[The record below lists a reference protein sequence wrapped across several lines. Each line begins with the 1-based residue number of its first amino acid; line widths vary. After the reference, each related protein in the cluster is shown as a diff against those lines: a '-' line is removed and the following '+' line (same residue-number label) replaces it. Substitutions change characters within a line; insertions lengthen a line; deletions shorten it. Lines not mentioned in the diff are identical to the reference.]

1 MINRSLPSDRRTPL
15 VYVAL
20 GDSTV
25 YGLGAS
31 SPSTH
36 YVARL
41 FWQLHAKYPL
51 ARLANRGAC
60 LATTADVLAQ
70 QVPAAIIDRPHLV
83 TLSVGPNDLRQGRA
97 PQDFAGRVEVI
108 LERLERDTD
117 AAVILNA
124 LPDLALSPRFREPER
139 SMVAALTRHYNHA
152 LRHVADNFGIELVD
166 LTITDRVEGD
176 PQRFFCDD
184 GYHPS
189 DAGYAAWAGAMW
201 DAVGGRI
208 PERTRLVA
216 RPA

>member
-41 FWQLHAKYPL
+41 FWRLHAEYPL
-51 ARLANRGAC
+51 TRLANRGVC
-60 LATTADVLAQ
+60 TATTADVLAH
-70 QVPAAIIDRPHLV
+70 QVPDAIMDRPHLV

-97 PQDFAGRVEVI
+97 PQDFAGRTAVI
-108 LERLERDTD
+108 LERLQRHTD
-117 AAVILNA
+117 AAVVLNA

-152 LRHVADNFGIELVD
+152 LQHVADEFGIALVH
-166 LTITDRVEGD
+166 LSLEHHLEGD
-176 PQRFFCDD
+176 PQRFFSDD

-201 DAVGGRI
+201 EAVRGRI
-208 PERTRLVA
+208 PERARLVA

>member
-1 MINRSLPSDRRTPL
+1 MINRLLPGDRRTPL

-41 FWQLHAKYPL
+41 FWRLHSEYPL

-60 LATTADVLAQ
+60 LATTADVLAH
-70 QVPAAIIDRPHLV
+70 QVPEAIMDRPQLI
-83 TLSVGPNDLRQGRA
+83 TLSVGPNDLRQGRS
-97 PQDFAGRVEVI
+97 PEDFAARTEVI
-108 LERLERDTD
+108 LERLQHDTD

-139 SMVAALTRHYNHA
+139 SMVAALTRQYNHA
-152 LRHVADNFGIELVD
+152 LAHVADDFGIELVD
-166 LTITDRVEGD
+166 LAIRDEVDGD
-176 PQRFFCDD
+176 PQRFFSED

-201 DAVGGRI
+201 EAVRGRI
-208 PERTRLVA
+208 PEPTRLVA

>member
-1 MINRSLPSDRRTPL
+1 MINRSLPSDRRTAL

-31 SPSTH
+31 SASTH
-36 YVARL
+36 CVARL
-41 FWQLHAKYPL
+41 FWRLHSEYPL

-60 LATTADVLAQ
+60 LATMADVLAH
-70 QVPAAIIDRPHLV
+70 QVPEAIMDRPYLI
-83 TLSVGPNDLRQGRA
+83 TLSVGPNDLRQGRS
-97 PQDFAGRVEVI
+97 PQEFAARTEVI
-108 LERLERDTD
+108 LERLQHDTD

-139 SMVAALTRHYNHA
+139 SMVAALTRRYNHA
-152 LRHVADNFGIELVD
+152 LAHVADDFGIELVD
-166 LTITDRVEGD
+166 LGIRNQIDD
-176 PQRFFCDD
+176 PQRFFSED

-201 DAVGGRI
+201 EAVRGRI
-208 PERTRLVA
+208 PEQTRLVA

>member
-36 YVARL
+36 YVGRL
-41 FWQLHAKYPL
+41 FGRLNSEYPL
-51 ARLANRGAC
+51 ARLTNRGAC
-60 LATTADVLAQ
+60 LATTADVLAH
-70 QVPAAIIDRPHLV
+70 QVPDAIMDRPHLI
-83 TLSVGPNDLRQGRA
+83 TLSVGPNDIRQGRS
-97 PQDFAGRVEVI
+97 PHDFAARTEVI
-108 LERLERDTD
+108 LGRLQQDTD

-124 LPDLALSPRFREPER
+124 LPDLAISPRFREPER

-152 LRHVADNFGIELVD
+152 LQHVANDFGIDLVD
-166 LTITDRVEGD
+166 LGIKDQVNDD
-176 PQRFFCDD
+176 PHRFFSED

-189 DAGYAAWAGAMW
+189 DAGYAEWAVAMW
-201 DAVGGRI
+201 EAVRRRI
-208 PERTRLVA
+208 PEGTRLIA

>member
-41 FWQLHAKYPL
+41 FWRLHSQYPL
-51 ARLANRGAC
+51 ARLSNRGAC
-60 LATTADVLAQ
+60 RATTTDVLAH
-70 QVPAAIIDRPHLV
+70 QVPDAIMDRPHLV
-83 TLSVGPNDLRQGRA
+83 TLSVGPNDIRQGRT

-124 LPDLALSPRFREPER
+124 LPDLSLSPRFREPER

-152 LRHVADNFGIELVD
+152 LQHVADDFGIELVD
-166 LTITDRVEGD
+166 LTITDPVVD
-176 PQRFFCDD
+176 PQRFFSDD

-189 DAGYAAWAGAMW
+189 DDGYAAWAGAMW
-201 DAVGGRI
+201 EAVWARI
-208 PERTRLVA
+208 PERARLVA

>member
-41 FWQLHAKYPL
+41 FWRLHAEYPL
-51 ARLANRGAC
+51 ARLSNRGAC
-60 LATTADVLAQ
+60 LATTTDVLAH
-70 QVPAAIIDRPHLV
+70 QVPDAIMDRPHLV
-83 TLSVGPNDLRQGRA
+83 TLSVGPNDLRQGRS
-97 PQDFAGRVEVI
+97 PQDFAGRTEVI
-108 LERLERDTD
+108 LERLQRDTD
-117 AAVILNA
+117 AAVILNS

-152 LRHVADNFGIELVD
+152 LQHVADNFGIELVD
-166 LTITDRVEGD
+166 
-176 PQRFFCDD
+176 
-184 GYHPS
+184 HPS
-189 DAGYAAWAGAMW
+189 DAGYAAWAGAMRE
-201 DAVGGRI
+201 AVWARI
-208 PERTRLVA
+208 PDRTRLVA

>member
-1 MINRSLPSDRRTPL
+1 MINRSFPSDRRTPL

-41 FWQLHAKYPL
+41 FWRLHSQYPL
-51 ARLANRGAC
+51 ARLSNRGAC
-60 LATTADVLAQ
+60 LATTTDVLAH
-70 QVPAAIIDRPHLV
+70 QVPDAIMDRPHLV
-83 TLSVGPNDLRQGRA
+83 TLSVGPNDIRQGRT

-124 LPDLALSPRFREPER
+124 LPDLSLSPRFREPER

-152 LRHVADNFGIELVD
+152 LQHVADDFGIELVD
-166 LTITDRVEGD
+166 LTITDPVVD
-176 PQRFFCDD
+176 PQRFFSDD

-189 DAGYAAWAGAMW
+189 DDGYAAWAGAMW
-201 DAVGGRI
+201 EAVWARI
-208 PERTRLVA
+208 PERARLVA

>member
-41 FWQLHAKYPL
+41 FWQLHSEYPL

-60 LATTADVLAQ
+60 LATTADVLAH

-97 PQDFAGRVEVI
+97 PEDFAGRVEVI

-152 LRHVADNFGIELVD
+152 LRHVADHFGIELVD